1 MTGNGIYCS
10 RKFKDNSRIKVKIE
24 RGYRWNGANIPRLV
38 WSLTGYY
45 PTHPQMLE
53 ASMVHDKL
61 CENKKSIPKH
71 GAKISSDIFYDILV
85 SNKVP
90 KPKAWL
96 MSSNVYCYQKLQKGW
111 N

>member
-1 MTGNGIYCS
+1 MEDNTFNKEPKIFIDDNNTDKPLSIKNSVIYCS
-10 RKFKDNSRIKVKIE
+10 RRLKDNSRIKVKIE

-61 CENKKSIPKH
+61 CENKK
-71 GAKISSDIFYDILV
+71 Y
-85 SNKVP
+85 
-90 KPKAWL
+90 
-96 MSSNVYCYQKLQKGW
+96 QKGW